1 MILRPFKNPRHVM
14 HFTLAFSI
22 RFNDV
27 STKWKKQRYEAANES
42 NICAVFYY
50 YNTVNRKLKL
60 LTSSVL
66 GSFAQGCSPCPAVM
80 TLDVLISLPTLCLE
94 HWLGHIHTAQQDA
107 GKESWKKKQFFFF
120 FISFW
125 WTTKSHGGMRQ
136 KLLFRG
142 QVYLRVVLSPV
153 S

>member
-1 MILRPFKNPRHVM
+1 MILRPCENPRHVM
-14 HFTLAFSI
+14 RFTLAFST

-60 LTSSVL
+60 LTSSAL
-66 GSFAQGCSPCPAVM
+66 GSFAQGFSPCPVVR
-80 TLDVLISLPTLCLE
+80 TLDVPISVPSLCLE

-107 GKESWKKKQFFFF
+107 GKESWKKKAILF
-120 FISFW
+120 
-125 WTTKSHGGMRQ
+125 
-136 KLLFRG
+136 LLYFC
-142 QVYLRVVLSPV
+142 LMNNKITW
-153 S
+153 